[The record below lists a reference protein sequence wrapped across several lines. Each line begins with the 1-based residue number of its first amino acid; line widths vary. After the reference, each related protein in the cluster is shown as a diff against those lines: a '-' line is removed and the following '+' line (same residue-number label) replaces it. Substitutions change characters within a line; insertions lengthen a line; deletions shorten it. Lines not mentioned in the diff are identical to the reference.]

1 MKTIGESKLLVDG
14 VVAFEEI
21 LNCINAARSSI
32 LINMFI
38 WREDAIGI
46 RLANAVLSAAGRGVR
61 VTISV
66 DRVGM
71 ILERCEEQGRSFFH
85 RNPDVIER
93 FKIAFLKRFYPEN
106 FGIAKK
112 QSDCPGLLERILSHP
127 NIVVERERKKNDHS
141 KYYVIDDSILIL
153 GGINVEDKECG
164 ADCSGRIYQDYML
177 KLEGR
182 DHVQAFFGKLRNNC
196 DTADGYYFRMNNKTL
211 SEPKFE
217 MKDSFLSIINNA
229 KCELVIVMAYFAPL
243 PSIIDAIVAAWK
255 RGVKIRILTP
265 ENPNFQ
271 KNSNRKTLSTLMKR
285 CSNDIDVVF
294 SPKMVHTK
302 LIFSEKSIMF
312 GSCNIT
318 NLAFRQLGELDIE
331 LENIDTPLVEHIN
344 SSVEENFAISRL
356 VSDYRQIKFSPTI
369 AWLEGLFN

>member
-14 VVAFEEI
+14 VTAFEEI
-21 LNCINAARSSI
+21 LNCINAAQTSI

-61 VTISV
+61 VRISV
-66 DRVGM
+66 DRVGV

-85 RNPDVIER
+85 RNPGVIEH
-93 FKIAFLKRFYPEN
+93 FKIAFLKWFYPEN
-106 FGIAKK
+106 FGKAKK
-112 QSDCPGLLERILSHP
+112 QSDCPELLEKILSHP
-127 NIVVERERKKNDHS
+127 NITVERERKKNDHS

-182 DHVQAFFGKLRNNC
+182 DYVETFFDKLNQNR
-196 DTADGYYFRMNNKTL
+196 DTADGYCFRMNNKTL
-211 SEPKFE
+211 PKPVFE

-229 KCELVIVMAYFAPL
+229 ERELVIVMAYFAPL

-265 ENPNFQ
+265 EKPNFQ

-285 CSNDIDVVF
+285 CSNDIEVVF

-302 LIFSEKSIMF
+302 LIFSEKTIMF

-318 NLAFRQLGELDIE
+318 NLAFSQLGELDIE
-331 LENIDTPLVEHIN
+331 LENIDTPLVAHIN
-344 SSVEENFAISRL
+344 SSVEENFAISHL
-356 VSDYRQIKFSPTI
+356 VSDYRQIKYSPTI
-369 AWLEGLFN
+369 AWLEGRFN

>member
-14 VVAFEEI
+14 VIAFEEI
-21 LNCINAARSSI
+21 LNCINAAQSSI

-71 ILERCEEQGRSFFH
+71 ILEQCEEQGRSFFH

-177 KLEGR
+177 KVEGR
-182 DHVQAFFGKLRNNC
+182 EHVQAFFDKLRHNC

-302 LIFSEKSIMF
+302 LILSEKSIMF

>member
-164 ADCSGRIYQDYML
+164 ADCSGRVYQDYML
-177 KLEGR
+177 KLVGR
-182 DHVQAFFGKLRNNC
+182 EHVQAFFDKLCHNC
-196 DTADGYYFRMNNKTL
+196 DTADGYYFRMNNKML

-229 KCELVIVMAYFAPL
+229 KRELVIVMAYFAPL

-285 CSNDIDVVF
+285 CSNDIEVVF
-294 SPKMVHTK
+294 SPKMIHTK

>member
-14 VVAFEEI
+14 VIAFEEI
-21 LNCINAARSSI
+21 LNCINAAQISI

-85 RNPDVIER
+85 RHPGVIER
-93 FKIAFLKRFYPEN
+93 FKIVFLKRFYPGN

-196 DTADGYYFRMNNKTL
+196 DTADGYYFRMNNKIL

-229 KCELVIVMAYFAPL
+229 KRELVIVMAYFAPL
-243 PSIIDAIVAAWK
+243 PSIIDAIVAAWQ
-255 RGVKIRILTP
+255 RGVRIKILTP

-285 CSNDIDVVF
+285 CSNDIHVAF

-302 LIFSEKSIMF
+302 LILSENAIMF

-331 LENIDTPLVEHIN
+331 FENKDTPLVAHIK
-344 SSVEENFAISRL
+344 SSVEENFAISHP
-356 VSDYRQIKFSPTI
+356 VSDYRQIKYSPFI
-369 AWLEGLFN
+369 AWLEGCFN

>member
-14 VVAFEEI
+14 VIAFEEI

-153 GGINVEDKECG
+153 GGINV
-164 ADCSGRIYQDYML
+164 
-177 KLEGR
+177 
-182 DHVQAFFGKLRNNC
+182 
-196 DTADGYYFRMNNKTL
+196 
-211 SEPKFE
+211 
-217 MKDSFLSIINNA
+217 
-229 KCELVIVMAYFAPL
+229 
-243 PSIIDAIVAAWK
+243 
-255 RGVKIRILTP
+255 
-265 ENPNFQ
+265 
-271 KNSNRKTLSTLMKR
+271 
-285 CSNDIDVVF
+285 
-294 SPKMVHTK
+294 
-302 LIFSEKSIMF
+302 
-312 GSCNIT
+312 
-318 NLAFRQLGELDIE
+318 
-331 LENIDTPLVEHIN
+331 
-344 SSVEENFAISRL
+344 
-356 VSDYRQIKFSPTI
+356 
-369 AWLEGLFN
+369 

>member
-14 VVAFEEI
+14 VIAFEEI

-106 FGIAKK
+106 FDIAKK

-164 ADCSGRIYQDYML
+164 ADCSGRVYQDYML
-177 KLEGR
+177 KLVGR
-182 DHVQAFFGKLRNNC
+182 EHVQAFFDKLRHNC

-229 KCELVIVMAYFAPL
+229 KCELVIVMAYFAPI

-344 SSVEENFAISRL
+344 SSVEENFAISHL
-356 VSDYRQIKFSPTI
+356 VSDYRQIKYSPTI
-369 AWLEGLFN
+369 AWLEGRFN